1 MGQLDLIAGVVSM
14 FFLIS
19 YGLLNYATY
28 FEASA
33 ESPSFRPRFRWY
45 NKKIS
50 LVGAIIC
57 LCVMLA
63 IDFKTGIAAVAI
75 LFALFQYLKRVSAS
89 APARWADSR
98 RSYHLKLVRDNLMGA
113 GKVPEHPRDWRPYV
127 LALSNDDEQM
137 KQLLNFSSL
146 IEGKSG
152 MTTAVRILRA
162 RGYRAVRLKEEAEKA
177 LARIISEQESSA
189 FSLVLAA
196 EYVANG
202 LSVLCQSF
210 GIGPVKANTV
220 LMSWGEQFI
229 TEDDPVQFHNYKDLV
244 RLAVQ
249 SGCNIVLLDDKSCA
263 RTEDPEAKARTI
275 DVWWKDDDTSR
286 LMLLLAYLLTRGG
299 QWEGARIRLLACYLD
314 RDNKEIMQ
322 MLSDTLDEIRIK
334 AEPKIV
340 LGLNEKVFLNTSK
353 ETDLVFIPV
362 ALKKEDDVMFGD
374 LSVEQ
379 ILPDLKTVAMVM
391 AAQKIDLDS
400 APEEGR
406 AGELALLFDELK
418 HAEKR
423 VAVAEKRALQAARSA
438 TGFLEDA
445 QEMDLND
452 PNLLTHLKE
461 TLALREKSDD
471 ANKKVLKERAKL
483 MEISQRA
490 KDEGIAVDNEGQ

>member
-1 MGQLDLIAGVVSM
+1 M

-28 FEASA
+28 YEASA
-33 ESPSFRPRFRWY
+33 ETPSFRPRFKWY
-45 NKKIS
+45 SKKIS
-50 LVGAIIC
+50 LAGALIC
-57 LCVMLA
+57 LAVMLI
-63 IDFKTGIAAVAI
+63 IDFRTGIAAVAI
-75 LFALFQYLKRVSAS
+75 LLAIFQYLKRIST
-89 APARWADSR
+89 PARWADSR
-98 RSYHLKLVRDNLMGA
+98 RSYYLKLVRNNLMGA
-113 GKVPEHPRDWRPYV
+113 SKVPEHPRDWRPYV
-127 LALSNDDEQM
+127 LALSNDEKEM

-152 MTTAVRILRA
+152 MTTAVRILQA
-162 RGYRAVRLKEEAEKA
+162 RGYRALKLKEEAQKD
-177 LARIISEQESSA
+177 LSRIISEQESSA

-220 LMSWGEQFI
+220 LMSWSEQYI
-229 TEDDPVQFHNYKDLV
+229 QENDPVQFHNYKDLI

-249 SGCNIVLLDDKSCA
+249 SGCNIILLDDKNQD
-263 RTEDPEAKARTI
+263 RPEESHGKARTI
-275 DVWWKDDDTSR
+275 DVWWKADDTSR
-286 LMLLLAYLLTRGG
+286 LMLLLAYLITRAGH
-299 QWEGARIRLLACYLD
+299 WEGACIRLLACYLD
-314 RDNKEIMQ
+314 RDNKEIME
-322 MLSDTLDEIRIK
+322 MLTHTLDEIRIT

-340 LGLNEKVFLNTSK
+340 LGLNEKVFLNTSG

-362 ALKKEDDVMFGD
+362 SLKKDDQVMFGD
-374 LSVEQ
+374 LSLEQ
-379 ILPDLKTVAMVM
+379 ILPNLKSVAMVM

-406 AGELALLFDELK
+406 AGELAHLFDELK

-423 VAVAEKRALQAARSA
+423 VAVAEKRAFQAAKSA
-438 TGFLEDA
+438 TEFLEDS
-445 QEMDLND
+445 QEMNLSD
-452 PNLLTHLKE
+452 PNLLKHLKE

-471 ANKKVLKERAKL
+471 ANKKVLRERAKL

-490 KDEGIAVDNEGQ
+490 KDEGIAVDNE